1 MPSEL
6 KMAQAQR
13 VPEFD
18 DYHRTVIG
26 YHGTKRSTALRIV
39 QGLEAFVP
47 STNRDDWLG
56 NGVYFWEYGPQQAW
70 SWADR
75 MRRVRV
81 KANQWDDDEE
91 IAVLGSMIRLGHCLD
106 LLDPLNIRVLKSQ
119 VAGFRADLAVAR
131 RPFPRNVHAHRY
143 LDCAIFEYTYAW
155 LAEMGRPIDTCR
167 AVYIPTSSKTRIW
180 NGSWIYEGSHI
191 QLCVR
196 NPGCVLGTWLVPPAK
211 RRYLDDD

>member
-1 MPSEL
+1 
-6 KMAQAQR
+6 MAKAQR

-39 QGLEAFVP
+39 QGLEPFVP

-70 SWADR
+70 SWAER
-75 MRRVRV
+75 LRQVEV
-81 KANQWDDDEE
+81 KANLWTDKDE

-106 LLDPLNIRVLKSQ
+106 LLDPLNISVLKLQ
-119 VAGFRADLAVAR
+119 AQRFQADLTALR
-131 RPFPRNVHAHRY
+131 RTAPKNVNTHRY

-155 LAEMGRPIDTCR
+155 LEELGRPIDTCR
-167 AVYIPTSSKTRIW
+167 AVYVPTNSKTRIW

-191 QLCVR
+191 QLSVR
-196 NPGCVLGTWLVPPAK
+196 NPGCILGTWLVPPGK
-211 RRYLDDD
+211 RRSIDDD